1 MTGWGAC
8 GIARRACTH
17 ANPARKVSPMII
29 RPATKTDADA
39 VWSMLEPVLRAGE
52 TYALPRDLSRA
63 EALGYWNSPGHDV
76 FVAEDAGVVVGT
88 YYLRANQKGGGAHVA
103 NCGYITSA
111 PATGRGVA
119 RAMCLHSL
127 DVAAAKGF
135 CRHAVQSG
143 RKHERARGCA
153 VAAAGLRHRRNAS

>member
-1 MTGWGAC
+1 MRDCPPGLHAC
-8 GIARRACTH
+8 KPAAQSVAPRR
-17 ANPARKVSPMII
+17 VSPMII
-29 RPATKTDADA
+29 RPATNTDADA

-111 PATGRGVA
+111 RRRRDAA
-119 RAMCLHSL
+119 LRAPCVFTRS
-127 DVAAAKGF
+127 
-135 CRHAVQSG
+135 
-143 RKHERARGCA
+143 
-153 VAAAGLRHRRNAS
+153 